1 MAAVELRQVVKS
13 YDGANRVIH
22 GIDLEIR
29 QGTRRGEVASRLLPD
44 LSPARAMQ
52 VLRQELKQHDLYRH
66 NPAPNSRGPR

>member
-1 MAAVELRQVVKS
+1 MKREPITFTQAMMA
-13 YDGANRVIH
+13 
-22 GIDLEIR
+22 DLEIR
-29 QGTRRGEVASRLLPD
+29 QGARRGEVASRLLPD

>member
-1 MAAVELRQVVKS
+1 MGRITFTQAMMA
-13 YDGANRVIH
+13 
-22 GIDLEIR
+22 DLEIR

-66 NPAPNSRGPR
+66 NPAPNARNLKPDPR